1 MKKPPTDWSWDEVL
15 AALHSEGL
23 TLRGLAARHGLDVQ
37 AIGCVQFRPSP
48 LSQTRIADALGVAPQ
63 QIWPSRY
70 EADGSPLSRK
80 EGHGRWMGKS
90 LAVRDTALRKLAA
103 ARRAHALGGKS
114 TPMPETR
121 NAETAEGV

>member
-1 MKKPPTDWSWDEVL
+1 MKTPHADWSWDEVL

-23 TLRGLAARHGLDVQ
+23 TLRGLAARHGLEAQ

-48 LSQTRIADALGVAPQ
+48 LSQTRFADALGVAPQ

-80 EGHGRWMGKS
+80 EGHGRWMGKT
-90 LAVRDTALRKLAA
+90 LAVRDSALRKLAA
-103 ARRAHALGGKS
+103 ARRAYARGGKS
-114 TPMPETR
+114 TPMAEIRNVETV
-121 NAETAEGV
+121 EGV